1 VEEEEMKPISSVVLP
16 LLAAAAVA
24 APAVA
29 QNLAQERANIVR
41 TDWRNMQIELKD
53 PKGRVQTWKVAR
65 DAVVRFTDK
74 PDQFPNPKLSDL
86 QPPMYVHFSFNDDT
100 KVISR
105 FEVVEVGFDP
115 SKGAAGTQELTGVI
129 TNLDANIGHVEVD
142 VGAGPQTFEVEPKE
156 QLKSFKRGDRITI
169 TLEKREATREVVTQI
184 RRR

>member
-1 VEEEEMKPISSVVLP
+1 VALP

-24 APAVA
+24 TGAAA
-29 QNLAQERANIVR
+29 QDVVQERANITAV
-41 TDWRNMQIELKD
+41 DWRAMQVELKD

-74 PDQFPNPKLSDL
+74 ANQFPNPKLADL
-86 QPPMYVHFSFNDDT
+86 RPPMYVHFSFDGAT

-115 SKGAAGTQELTGVI
+115 SKGGPGATQLNGVI

-142 VGAGPQTFEVEPKE
+142 VGAGPQTFEVDPKD
-156 QLKSFKRGDRITI
+156 QLKSFKRGDRVTVTI
-169 TLEKREATREVVTQI
+169 EKREANREVVTRVT
-184 RRR
+184 RR